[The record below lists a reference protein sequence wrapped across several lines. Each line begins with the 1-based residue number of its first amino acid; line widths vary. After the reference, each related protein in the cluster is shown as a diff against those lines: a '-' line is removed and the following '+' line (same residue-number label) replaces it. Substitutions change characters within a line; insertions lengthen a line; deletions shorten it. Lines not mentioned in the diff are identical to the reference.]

1 MRVMQLVASAAAE
14 AKGTRVQEKY
24 QGHVLDETTAEE
36 LEDTKGEVGGKHYSP
51 ALKIDLSHLNW
62 ASLICSIGI
71 KVSRFDFLF
80 FFLITY
86 FIEHTVFIIPFC
98 IK

>member
-1 MRVMQLVASAAAE
+1 MASAAAE

-62 ASLICSIGI
+62 ASLICSTGI
-71 KVSRFDFLF
+71 KVSRFDFF
-80 FFLITY
+80 FKKITY